1 VRVLLDEGVP
11 DIIQKRLKTIAIAT
25 VQELGWRGISNGD
38 LLDLMTGR
46 FDVLITTD
54 KNIPFQQNLAK
65 RNLSAIIIPSNRIR
79 ILKPLLPQIESAIN
93 RIHAVRRLRSATS
106 DLELP

>member
-1 VRVLLDEGVP
+1 MRVLLDEGVP

-25 VQELGWRGISNGD
+25 AQELGWRGISNGD

-65 RNLSAIIIPSNRIR
+65 RNLSAIITLRI
-79 ILKPLLPQIESAIN
+79 EFGS
-93 RIHAVRRLRSATS
+93 
-106 DLELP
+106 

>member
-11 DIIQKRLKTIAIAT
+11 DIIQRRLKTIAIAT
-25 VQELGWRGISNGD
+25 VQELGWRSISNGD

-54 KNIPFQQNLAK
+54 KNIPLQQNLAT

-79 ILKPLLPQIESAIN
+79 ILIPLLPQIESAIN
-93 RIHAVRRLRSATS
+93 RINAGETIEISLK
-106 DLELP
+106 

>member
-1 VRVLLDEGVP
+1 MRVLLDEGVP
-11 DIIQKRLKTIAIAT
+11 DIIQKRLKTITIAT
-25 VQELGWRGISNGD
+25 VQELGWRGISSGD
-38 LLDLMTGR
+38 LLDLMIGR

-65 RNLSAIIIPSNRIR
+65 RSLAAIVPSNRVR
-79 ILKPLLPQIESAIN
+79 ILKPLLPQIESAVS
-93 RIHAVRRLRSATS
+93 RIHAGETIKISAT

>member
-1 VRVLLDEGVP
+1 MRVLLDEGVP

-38 LLDLMTGR
+38 LLDLMSGR

-93 RIHAVRRLRSATS
+93 RIHAGETIEISHK
-106 DLELP
+106 

>member
-11 DIIQKRLKTIAIAT
+11 DIIQKRLKTIVIAT
-25 VQELGWRGISNGD
+25 VQELDWRGISNRE

-79 ILKPLLPQIESAIN
+79 ILKPLLPRIESAIN
-93 RIHAVRRLRSATS
+93 RIHAGETIEISRK
-106 DLELP
+106 